1 MINEIVKFV
10 ETIPDHYHTKDLP
23 RTKGLHIFIDL
34 DKNGKP
40 IKDSYRSIIIDK
52 KNKVFDLNKK
62 GEIVEIEYHSDIE
75 KREYYSRWIESSKAL
90 DSSKKIHSSNT
101 FALWFKK
108 KNLSGIKESFEGYFK
123 KVNENAAENRDGQI
137 GLIKEFCNQE
147 LIHLV
152 KHDLKLKE
160 VDKEDYV
167 KVYFNVSLEIV
178 KEDFKSYLKKN
189 LFNKK
194 DYNLTSSKGETLG
207 LSGFMNGSNSKKQF
221 MLHKTSH
228 FDVNNRISQKTA
240 YNLYRFE
247 RLLSHKKPYDKLP
260 NPLPIFIDKDELNK
274 DVVRLY
280 NDERVLHFRDIIK
293 RLFEQH
299 QIDLSDYYLIN
310 WRNTADGP
318 MIYDFDF
325 VPQFRYKLSGFE
337 IKNPMG
343 IKNYQERKID
353 NIFQFELDVVR
364 TIFNNALVLKTKND
378 VIMLRYFDDIDPK
391 YMSAVTHQ
399 NILKYRKSFYDYIYK
414 SRTQAITGRMFYD
427 IIISAVVDD
436 IKRDEEFNKT
446 QFIREKLNILFSLNH
461 IFDTNN
467 NNFKGVNMASKIPE
481 YQERM
486 RKLFNDENYHIA
498 EDDEFAFAAG
508 QLIYYILKQSKS
520 SNKSH
525 ALLEPFISKSDPEQ
539 FRQMII
545 RGIDQYKHAFE
556 WYGSGKGRFE
566 KLTGDIMGYECKTNV
581 KEMLPVILTGYFSQ
595 SLIYESSKN
604 TQTK

>member
-1 MINEIVKFV
+1 MITEIAKFV
-10 ETIPDHYHTKDLP
+10 ETIPEHYHTKDLP
-23 RTKGLHIFIDL
+23 RAKGLHIFIDL
-34 DKNGKP
+34 DQDDKP
-40 IKDSYRSIIIDK
+40 IKDSYKSVVIDK
-52 KNKVFDLNKK
+52 KNKVFDIDKK
-62 GEIVEIEYHSDIE
+62 GEIVEIEFQGNIE
-75 KREYYSRWIESSKAL
+75 KREYYSRWIESNKAL
-90 DSSKKIHSSNT
+90 DSNKKIHSSNA
-101 FALWFKK
+101 FALWFKS
-108 KNLSGIKESFEGYFK
+108 KNLSGIKESFDGYFK
-123 KVNENAAENRDGQI
+123 KANENAAQNRDKQI
-137 GLIKEFCNQE
+137 DLIKEFCKQE
-147 LIHLV
+147 LINLI
-152 KHDLKLKE
+152 KQDPKLKE
-160 VDKEDYV
+160 VDNEDYV
-167 KVYFNVSLEIV
+167 KIYFNVSLEIV
-178 KEDFKSYLKKN
+178 KKDFESYLKKN
-189 LFNKK
+189 LFNKE

-207 LSGFMNGSNSKKQF
+207 LSGFMNGANSKKQF

-228 FDVNNRISQKTA
+228 FEVNNRISQKTA
-240 YNLYRFE
+240 LNLYKFE

-280 NDERVLHFRDIIK
+280 NDERVLHFREIIK

-299 QIDLSDYYLIN
+299 QADLSDYYLIN

-337 IKNPMG
+337 IKNPLG
-343 IKNYQERKID
+343 IKDLQERKID

-364 TIFNNALVLKTKND
+364 KIFNNRLVVQTNSGDIYLN
-378 VIMLRYFDDIDPK
+378 YFTELDSSK
-391 YMSAVTHQ
+391 MSAMTYQ
-399 NILKYRKSFYDYIYK
+399 NILKYRTSFYDYIYK
-414 SRTQAITGRMFYD
+414 SRTQAITGKMFYD
-427 IIISAVVDD
+427 LIISAVVDD

-461 IFDTNN
+461 IYDTNN

-486 RKLFNDENYHIA
+486 RKLFSDENYHIA

-566 KLTGDIMGYECKTNV
+566 KLAGDIMGYECKTNV
-581 KEMLPVILTGYFSQ
+581 KEMLPVILAGYFSQ
-595 SLIYESSKN
+595 SLIYEPSKN
-604 TQTK
+604 TQPK